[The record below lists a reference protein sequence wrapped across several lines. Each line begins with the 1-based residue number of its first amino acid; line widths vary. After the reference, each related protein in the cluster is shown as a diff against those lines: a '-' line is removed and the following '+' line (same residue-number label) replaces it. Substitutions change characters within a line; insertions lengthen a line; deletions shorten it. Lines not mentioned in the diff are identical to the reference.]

1 MTAPEPFTLTD
12 PDDWT
17 EARALARVL
26 DLVTVAE
33 RHEPAWRYVTC
44 ADLRLAITEGLDR
57 PLKAKR

>member
-1 MTAPEPFTLTD
+1 MTAPQPFTIID

-26 DLVTVAE
+26 DLITVAE

-57 PLKAKR
+57 